1 MTTRALVAGRLVD
14 VNRARTT
21 TETVRHTVKRL
32 RAFYDI
38 PTEQVA
44 KAIGVSR
51 ATWFTRLSGK
61 TDFTIGECA
70 VLAELFE
77 CSLDDLMTGR
87 IQLNTPDP
95 GTSGTGHT
103 LRQVSVSSA
112 TVGAES
118 QLSDVIPLRARRVN
132 RDALPIA
139 S

>member
-1 MTTRALVAGRLVD
+1 MSTQPMTTRALVAGRLVD

-38 PTEQVA
+38 PTEEIA

-70 VLAELFE
+70 VLADLFA
-77 CSLDDLMTGR
+77 CSLDDLMNGR

-95 GTSGTGHT
+95 GASNQCTSARYPCAV
-103 LRQVSVSSA
+103 LDEQ
-112 TVGAES
+112 
-118 QLSDVIPLRARRVN
+118 QLADVIPLRPSGSYSFPRSA
-132 RDALPIA
+132 
-139 S
+139 